1 MGISNTFI
9 LLGGILVFM
18 SVMASTVSARM
29 GVPLL
34 LVFLIVGMLAGED
47 GPGKIHFN
55 DFSTAFLIGN
65 LSLAIILLDGGL
77 RTKMS
82 TFRVA
87 LWPAVSLATIGV
99 AVTSGLVG
107 AFTSMLFNLPW
118 INGFLLGA
126 IIGSTDAAAVFS
138 LLRQSGVKLNERVS
152 STLEIESGAN
162 DPMAIFLVL
171 MIVEFL
177 IQPVHPTWDKLA
189 LSFIQEIGLGGVG
202 GVAGGWL
209 LARLVAGLK
218 LPEGM
223 YALLIMSGGL
233 VIFSAVNS
241 IHGSGFLAVYLTGLM
256 IGNNRSH
263 ATEHVMKVMD
273 GLAWLSQA
281 GMFLILGLLVTP
293 SKLLDHALQ
302 GFAVVGFLMFVA
314 RPIAVAASLTPFKF
328 PWPEIGY
335 ISWLGLRG
343 AVPIVLAVF
352 PVMAGVPDASSL
364 FDVTFVVV
372 LVSLLIQGATVAPAA
387 KLFKVII
394 PPQAEPIDRQE
405 IWAGATFPI
414 EIVQF
419 AVERDAPANGK
430 SVDNLAAK
438 VNDSRFRC
446 IFIAREGKLLTAE
459 SSLELKENDVV
470 GWLTLTDDLE
480 PLSHVFTRQRQRGRL
495 ANRVFF
501 GEFVLDASA
510 AVGDLSFAYGI
521 QVQSE
526 EAELTLAQLIERR
539 LGRPAVVGDRV
550 QLNNVTLTVRVE
562 SQGRIMQVGLKLN
575 PKNTDV

>member
-1 MGISNTFI
+1 MGISNTVI
-9 LLGGILVFM
+9 LLGGILVFS
-18 SVMASTVSARM
+18 SVLASTVSARL

-47 GPGKIHFN
+47 GPGAIHFS
-55 DFSTAFLIGN
+55 DFSNAFLIGN

-87 LWPAVSLATIGV
+87 LWPAVSLATVGV

-107 AFTSMLFNLPW
+107 AFTSLLFHLPW
-118 INGFLLGA
+118 VNGFLLGA

-177 IQPVHPTWDKLA
+177 IQPVHPSWQA
-189 LSFIQEIGLGGVG
+189 LTLTFIQEIGLGGVC

-209 LARLVAGLK
+209 LARLVVGLK

-223 YALLIMSGGL
+223 YALLILSGGL

-293 SKLLDHALQ
+293 SKLLEHAWQ
-302 GFAVVGFLMFVA
+302 GLAVVGFLLFVA
-314 RPIAVAASLTPFKF
+314 RPIAVTASLTPFRF
-328 PWPEIGY
+328 PWREIGY

-352 PVMAGVPDASSL
+352 PVMAGVPDARSL

-394 PPQAEPIDRQE
+394 PPRAEPIDRQE
-405 IWAGATFPI
+405 IWAGAALPV
-414 EIVQF
+414 EVVQF
-419 AVERDAPANGK
+419 LVERDAPANQRSLESLLNK
-430 SVDNLAAK
+430 VD
-438 VNDSRFRC
+438 DPRFTPV
-446 IFIAREGKLLTAE
+446 FVAREGKLLSASPE
-459 SSLELKENDVV
+459 LELQEKDVV
-470 GWLTLTDDLE
+470 GWLATTDELD

-501 GEFVLDASA
+501 GEFVLDAGA
-510 AVGDLSFAYGI
+510 AAGDLSFAYGI
-521 QVQSE
+521 DVDPD
-526 EAELTLAQLIERR
+526 EANLTLGQLVERR

-575 PKNTDV
+575 PKSGDD

>member
-1 MGISNTFI
+1 MGVSNTLI
-9 LLGGILVFM
+9 LLGGILVFF
-18 SVMASTVSARM
+18 SVLASTVSARL

-47 GPGKIHFN
+47 GPGGIHFN
-55 DFSTAFLIGN
+55 DFSSAFLIGN

-87 LWPAVSLATIGV
+87 LWPAVSLATVGV

-107 AFTSMLFNLPW
+107 AFTSILFGLPW
-118 INGFLLGA
+118 VNGFLLGA

-177 IQPVHPTWDKLA
+177 IQPVRPTWSGL
-189 LSFIQEIGLGGVG
+189 LITFVQEIGLGGIG
-202 GVAGGWL
+202 GIAGGWL

-223 YALLIMSGGL
+223 YALLIGSGGL

-293 SKLLDHALQ
+293 NKLLEHAWQ
-302 GFAVVGFLMFVA
+302 GLAVVGFLLFIA
-314 RPIAVAASLTPFKF
+314 RPIAVTASLTPFRF
-328 PWPEIGY
+328 PWREIGF

-352 PVMAGVPDASSL
+352 PVMAGVPDAASL

-394 PPQAEPIDRQE
+394 PPRAEPIDRQE
-405 IWAGATFPI
+405 IWAGAALPI
-414 EIVQF
+414 EVVQF
-419 AVERDAPANGK
+419 LVERDAPANQR
-430 SVDNLAAK
+430 SVESLIAK
-438 VNDSRFRC
+438 VDDPRFTC
-446 IFIAREGKLLTAE
+446 VFIARDGKLLPAD
-459 SSLELKENDVV
+459 SALELQEKDVV
-470 GWLTLTDDLE
+470 GWITTTDELE

-510 AVGDLSFAYGI
+510 AAGDLSFAYGI
-521 QVQSE
+521 EVDPA
-526 EAELTLAQLIERR
+526 EANLNLGQLVERR

-562 SQGRIMQVGLKLN
+562 SQGRILQVGLKLN
-575 PKNTDV
+575 PKNAEN